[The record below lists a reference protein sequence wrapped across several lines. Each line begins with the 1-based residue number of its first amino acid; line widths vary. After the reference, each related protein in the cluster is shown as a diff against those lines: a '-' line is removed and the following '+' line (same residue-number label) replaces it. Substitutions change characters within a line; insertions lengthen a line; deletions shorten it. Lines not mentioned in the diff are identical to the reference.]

1 MNYLIFRTDR
11 IGDYLI
17 TSSLINAIKR
27 NDSNSK
33 ISIVASEKNY
43 EFIKKYSYIDKV
55 FLLKSKKI
63 SHRIKLLIELKK
75 NKFDNIII
83 SDKKNRSIFFS
94 LFLSSNNKIF
104 NVSKE
109 YQERF
114 LKKFFKNVFLDNDNK
129 EYKSIKKNLSENC
142 QSLGFELKDKDFHY
156 LKINQFQKEFV
167 HGNQIN
173 INKLDFIQFHCDE
186 KWEIENYVKS
196 FKKASNLTDIKISHK
211 SLMNFLIILSKKTS
225 KEIIITTGTIDTKII
240 NQLKE
245 SFNKISDF
253 LYEYSDKDSKIYLM
267 IDQSFFSISHIIS
280 KSSLFICCH
289 GAFTHIASNYNIKI
303 LDIIEKEKKT
313 HYAKITKHMKN
324 YKCIYRETFENLSAN
339 IINNL

>member
-27 NDSNSK
+27 NDKNSK

-43 EFIKKYSYIDKV
+43 NFIKKYSYIDKV

-63 SHRIKLLIELKK
+63 SDRIKLLKDLKR

-94 LFLSSNNKIF
+94 FFIKSDNKIF

-109 YQERF
+109 YQERV
-114 LKKFFKNVFLDNDNK
+114 LKIFFKNVFLDNDNQVS
-129 EYKSIKKNLSENC
+129 KSIRKNLSENC
-142 QSLGFELKDKDFHY
+142 LSLGFELKDEDFHY
-156 LKINQFQKEFV
+156 LKINQFEKEFV
-167 HGNQIN
+167 YGKQIN
-173 INKLDFIQFHCDE
+173 LDKLNFIQFHCDE
-186 KWEIENYVKS
+186 KWEIENYVKL
-196 FKKASNLTDIKISHK
+196 FKKAYNLTDIKIDHK

-225 KEIIITTGTIDTKII
+225 KDIIITTGTIDTKII

-253 LYEYSDKDSKIYLM
+253 FYEYSSKDSKIYLM
-267 IDQSFFSISHIIS
+267 TDQSFFSISHIIS

-289 GAFTHIASNYNIKI
+289 GAFTHIASNYNVKI
-303 LDIIEKEKKT
+303 LDIIEKEKET

-324 YKCIYRETFENLSAN
+324 YKYIYRETFENLSTN
-339 IINNL
+339 IINNS